1 MVMPGS
7 PPSDHPIVF
16 FDGICGLC
24 NASVDR
30 LLRWDRR
37 GVLRFAPLQGAT
49 AEHLLP
55 ERLTG
60 HLDTLVL
67 LDAEGLHLR
76 SEAALRA
83 LMYVGGPWRLL
94 AGLRVVPRPVRDGV
108 YDLIAR
114 RRYKWF
120 GKKESCRLP
129 LPHERERFLP

>member
-1 MVMPGS
+1 MSVAAS
-7 PPSDHPIVF
+7 PDPPIVF
-16 FDGICGLC
+16 FDGVCGLC

-49 AEHLLP
+49 AEQLLP
-55 ERLTG
+55 ARLTG

-83 LMYVGGPWRLL
+83 LTYVAGPWRLL
-94 AGLRVVPRPVRDGV
+94 AGLRVVPRPVRDMV
-108 YDLIAR
+108 YDLISR
-114 RRYKWF
+114 RRYRWF

-129 LPHERERFLP
+129 APHERERFLP